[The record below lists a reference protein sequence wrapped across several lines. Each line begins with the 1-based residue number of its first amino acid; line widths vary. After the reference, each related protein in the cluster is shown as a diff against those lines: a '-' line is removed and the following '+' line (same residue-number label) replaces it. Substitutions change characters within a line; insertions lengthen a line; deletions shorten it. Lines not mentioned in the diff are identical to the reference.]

1 MMAIGSVAYSQVASK
16 PKQEVAKEI
25 NQIKQLTFS
34 TVEEKNVEVEK
45 IKKLIDYRISKGK
58 TELEMT
64 KYYVEL
70 KKTINALI
78 IPKTNTNE
86 K

>member
-1 MMAIGSVAYSQVASK
+1 M
-16 PKQEVAKEI
+16 
-25 NQIKQLTFS
+25 
-34 TVEEKNVEVEK
+34 EVEK